1 MAEQLARLPDGT
13 KICHETFGDPG
24 DPAMLLVMGLGCPM
38 GWWSVE
44 FCELLVQRGFFVIR
58 FDNRDT
64 GRSTRFRGERVSRRQ
79 LVRAFL
85 RRPVAVPYSM
95 SALADDAFGLLDD
108 LDLERAHV
116 AGISMGGMIAQTM
129 AIARPAR
136 IASMTSIMST
146 TGARRV
152 GWQHPKLFPSLLAPA
167 GNARESYVRRS
178 LRSATLMRS
187 PGYDLD
193 TDYVIARAEETFD
206 RGWSSSGVVRQ
217 MLAVL
222 TQPDRTRDLQ
232 HLTMP
237 VCVIHGL
244 NDPMVHRSGG
254 RATAAGIPGAQLVT
268 IPGMGHDMP
277 RALYV
282 TIIDAITRT
291 ARRASVSR

>member
-1 MAEQLARLPDGT
+1 
-13 KICHETFGDPG
+13 
-24 DPAMLLVMGLGCPM
+24 
-38 GWWSVE
+38 
-44 FCELLVQRGFFVIR
+44 
-58 FDNRDT
+58 
-64 GRSTRFRGERVSRRQ
+64 
-79 LVRAFL
+79 
-85 RRPVAVPYSM
+85 M

-187 PGYDLD
+187 PGFDLD
-193 TDYVIARAEETFD
+193 T
-206 RGWSSSGVVRQ
+206 GWSSSGVVRQ

-254 RATAAGIPGAQLVT
+254 QATAAGIPGAQLVT

-291 ARRASVSR
+291 ARRASVSH